1 MFIAKTDVEI
11 CAQRVGHFL
20 SEEWSYRL
28 PRNQKNDLADLKPE
42 CNRVIARLC
51 FWLPKRFLL
60 GQFSYDQV
68 PVLRRLHRQ
77 HVTH

>member
-11 CAQRVGHFL
+11 CAQRFGHFL
-20 SEEWSYRL
+20 SEECSYRL
-28 PRNQKNDLADLKPE
+28 PRNQKNDLAHQKPE

-77 HVTH
+77 HITH